1 MAARKNS
8 GKMKKTLLLLFFYS
22 AVNCLPAQNLIPNPS
37 FEETQNCGAW
47 MNDDVFND
55 WQAFGGFF
63 FGVPFYTYGI
73 DCGVNLEGTYE
84 CPAQDGDAYIS
95 LNLASIENG
104 VEAEEKT
111 YTYVELLDTL
121 SPNTCYT
128 FSCYWRRAEHLG
140 ALAGNKFGAWLSHE
154 PPELESQFSYP
165 LIDTIPQV
173 ISPDSVFFFE
183 AANWEYFEQSFE
195 ASGGEQYITIGAFQS
210 MAEMQFYYE
219 FYEGANYKWI
229 MYFDQLELKEC
240 PPISTLEMD
249 KPSELFLYPNP
260 ASKSFNIQP
269 NGLESIVIYN
279 YRGEL
284 LLTEHDVSK
293 SIDCSLWPPGI
304 YLVEGRYANHE
315 IVRQRMMVNH

>member
-1 MAARKNS
+1 MMRI
-8 GKMKKTLLLLFFYS
+8 TLLFIALAIGLS
-22 AVNCLPAQNLIPNPS
+22 VQAQNLIPNPS
-37 FEETQNCGAW
+37 FEETQSCGTW
-47 MNDDVFND
+47 MTDDVFND
-55 WQAFGGFF
+55 WQGFGGFF

-73 DCGVNLEGTYE
+73 DCGVNLEGIYE

-95 LNLASIENG
+95 LNLASIGTGIEF
-104 VEAEEKT
+104 EEKT
-111 YTYVELLDTL
+111 YAYVELLDTL
-121 SPNTCYT
+121 DANTCYT

-154 PPELESQFSYP
+154 PPELENQFSYP
-165 LIDTIPQV
+165 LIDTLPQV
-173 ISPDSVFFFE
+173 ISPDSVFFFQ
-183 AANWEYFEQSFE
+183 ASNWEYFEQSFE

-219 FYEGANYKWI
+219 FYEGAEYKWI

-240 PPISTLEMD
+240 PPINT
-249 KPSELFLYPNP
+249 SELEKSNEIIIYPNP

-293 SIDCSLWPPGI
+293 SIDCSLWPSGI

-315 IVRQRMMVNH
+315 IVRQRLMVNH